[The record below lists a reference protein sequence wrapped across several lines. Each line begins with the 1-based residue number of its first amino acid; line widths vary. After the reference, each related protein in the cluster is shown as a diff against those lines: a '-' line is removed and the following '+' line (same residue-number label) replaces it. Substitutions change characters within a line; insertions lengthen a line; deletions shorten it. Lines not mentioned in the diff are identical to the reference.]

1 MVLKN
6 ICNKDFSDWV
16 QGDSAYVSIQ
26 IPLTEPILPDDYIY
40 ARYSFKYTSSGS
52 SRCEWA
58 SLYATYGRH
67 RVGVISDPAPD
78 VVYSANGVAV
88 VGDYYEQASTSVLYV
103 KAYDDIYD
111 GLLPYFKE
119 VMIFNIS
126 KLIETYPA
134 LKALS
139 YEEIAKILDAILY
152 TKSGETFTLTH
163 EYLSLI
169 DINMSSI
176 HVLPIITY

>member
-1 MVLKN
+1 MKN
-6 ICNKDFSDWV
+6 ICGQDFSDWA

-26 IPLTEPILPDDYIY
+26 IPTTEPILPDDYIY
-40 ARYSFKYTSSGS
+40 ARYTFKYTSSGS

-58 SLYATYGRH
+58 SLYATHGIH
-67 RVGVISDPAPD
+67 QVGVISDPAPD
-78 VVYSANGVAV
+78 VVYSTNGVAV
-88 VGDYYEQASTSVLYV
+88 IGDYFEQASTSVLYV

-111 GLLPYFKE
+111 GLFPYFKE

-139 YEEIAKILDAILY
+139 YDEIAKMLNAVPY
-152 TKSGETFTLTH
+152 VKSGETFTLTH
-163 EYLSLI
+163 EYLSPI
-169 DINMSSI
+169 DIKMPSTY
-176 HVLPIITY
+176 VLPIITY